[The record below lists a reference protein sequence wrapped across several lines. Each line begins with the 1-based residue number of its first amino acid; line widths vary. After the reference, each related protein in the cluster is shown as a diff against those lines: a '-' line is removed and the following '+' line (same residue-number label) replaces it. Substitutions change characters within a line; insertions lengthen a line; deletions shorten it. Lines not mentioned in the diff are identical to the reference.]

1 MGLPAVGSTVKI
13 LKTGEFGLVQAHRD
27 DGWMDVSVVGPRD
40 AYPGKIMICILQEGD
55 YEVKDNAEVQP
66 PRYHVGQNV
75 TVDINGKPWTGRV
88 AMAPNGNRYVVDL
101 LVEFHEDDL
110 TPFVISKP
118 GH

>member
-27 DGWMDVSVVGPRD
+27 DGWIDVSVVGPRD
-40 AYPGKIMICILQEGD
+40 AYPGKIVICILQEGD

-66 PRYHVGQNV
+66 TRFHIGQSV
-75 TVDINGKPWTGRV
+75 TVDINGKPWTGRI
-88 AMAPNGNRYVVDL
+88 AMVPNGDRYVVDL

-110 TPFVISKP
+110 TPFVITKP